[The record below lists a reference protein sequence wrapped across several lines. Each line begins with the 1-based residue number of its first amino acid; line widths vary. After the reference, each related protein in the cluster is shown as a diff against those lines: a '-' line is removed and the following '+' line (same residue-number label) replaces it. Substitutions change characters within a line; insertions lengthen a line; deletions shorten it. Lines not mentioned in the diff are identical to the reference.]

1 MRQDWSP
8 RPAAYAASPIT
19 GGLTRSRRQAK
30 GRAGQRPS
38 RLAGTGVTLLRA
50 SGQNEILCRC
60 DNGSRGYLGTAA
72 QAHFLSVEVRYAGV
86 DILADPGTFRYYA
99 ERAWRSYFRSTIAH
113 NTVELGGR
121 SQPAAHGLF
130 MGKRQAVARQIEV
143 LDDGDIARWTA
154 EHDGYACL
162 DPSALHR
169 RSVLLDR
176 ASRSIDIIDQIDG
189 GSHGIRL
196 AFHLGPHVRAELE
209 ESCAILNWPAASTPG
224 ASTPGASTPGAA
236 RLELPPGL
244 RWSLHR
250 GETDP
255 ILGWYSRGFGRRVPA
270 VTLLGCGHCVPG
282 MPLIS
287 RLEFLEVGKPGK
299 SALSWQAISWTTSA
313 TRSDRG
319 PESQAEAR

>member
-8 RPAAYAASPIT
+8 QPAAYAASLMT
-19 GGLTRSRRQAK
+19 GGLAGSRRQVR
-30 GRAGQRPS
+30 GGPGLRSS
-38 RLAGTGVTLLRA
+38 RLAGAGITLLRA

-60 DNGSRGYLGTAA
+60 DGGPRGYLSIAGH
-72 QAHFLSVEVRYAGV
+72 AHFLSVEVRYAGV
-86 DILADPGTFRYYA
+86 DILADPGTFSCYA

-113 NTVELGGR
+113 NTAELGGR
-121 SQPAAHGLF
+121 SQSAAPGLF
-130 MGKRQAVARQIEV
+130 TGKRHAHARQIEV

-189 GSHGIRL
+189 GSHDIRL
-196 AFHLGPHVRAELE
+196 AFHLGPRVQAQLE
-209 ESCAILNWPAASTPG
+209 ESCAVLNWST
-224 ASTPGASTPGAA
+224 ASTPGAA

-255 ILGWYSRGFGRRVPA
+255 ILGWYACGLGRRVPA
-270 VTLLGCGHCVPG
+270 VTLLGCGRCVPG

-287 RLEFLEVGKPGK
+287 RLEFVEVGKPGK
-299 SALSWQAISWTTSA
+299 STLSRQAISWTTSA